1 MRFAVAA
8 RRAAAALVTVVATLA
23 VATPA
28 LAYPPVDIVHTEPV
42 TAGPYHLTVGFSTWP
57 IRAMRSLDFTFVPDG
72 GIAGKSGY
80 LTIAGPAPDSD
91 SGSDSGVSEQ
101 GHRSHLVRHPRKLDA
116 WGLDVRALNRAGT
129 YSFGFAIDGP
139 QGHGEGKLTGVE
151 VLGQPG
157 PPLAISWTVGS
168 LPGVALIV
176 LIVVAWRRTRPA
188 EEPLFA

>member
-1 MRFAVAA
+1 MRIVVWV
-8 RRAAAALVTVVATLA
+8 RRAAAALVALVATLA
-23 VATPA
+23 AAAPA
-28 LAYPPVDIVHTEPV
+28 RAYPPVDIVHTEPV

-80 LTIAGPAPDSD
+80 LTIDGPPTGDED
-91 SGSDSGVSEQ
+91 R
-101 GHRSHLVRHPRKLDA
+101 RSHLVRHPRKLDA
-116 WGLDVRALNRAGT
+116 WGLDVRALDHAGT
-129 YSFGFAIDGP
+129 YTFGFAIDGP

>member
-8 RRAAAALVTVVATLA
+8 RRAAAALVAVVATLA

-28 LAYPPVDIVHTEPV
+28 LAYPPVDIVHTEQV

-57 IRAMRSLDFTFVPDG
+57 VRAMRSLDFTFMPDG

-80 LTIAGPAPDSD
+80 LTIGGPATGDD
-91 SGSDSGVSEQ
+91 GR
-101 GHRSHLVRHPRKLDA
+101 RSHLVRHPRKRDA
-116 WGLDVRALNRAGT
+116 WGLDVRALDHPGT

-139 QGHGEGKLTGVE
+139 QGHGEGTLSGVE
-151 VLGQPG
+151 VLSQPG

-168 LPGVALIV
+168 LPGIALIV
-176 LIVVAWRRTRPA
+176 LIAVAWRRTRPA
-188 EEPLFA
+188 RQPLFARGVRRTS